1 MPCHNERA
9 KKVVANERSERN
21 SYQSTN
27 FRCNGHKKK
36 IPLDS
41 EKKTRTF
48 TQSKILTGS

>member
-36 IPLDS
+36 YHWIQ
-41 EKKTRTF
+41 KKKPEHLRNQRF
-48 TQSKILTGS
+48 